1 MTAIPV
7 PWNGLAVPEASGV
20 SGRDPV
26 GRLRGPYQLAADLP
40 AFVIRRVEVYVGPPG
55 LQIGDLPVGQ
65 RCRPLDRARY
75 AAAERHQDAGIGSG
89 SGGTVDMAGCRGQP
103 GIGYR
108 PIQRLGGGVQRR
120 CCGAL
125 GRRGDRR
132 LLAGTAEIGLEVD
145 LLGPRDPAT
154 QERRD
159 NTQNQRRSMAHLL
172 PPVTRYPATETS

>member
-89 SGGTVDMAGCRGQP
+89 SGGTVAAVAT
-103 GIGYR
+103 
-108 PIQRLGGGVQRR
+108 GGTSLAPLRSALKLICSARATPQLRNAATTPR
-120 CCGAL
+120 TSDGAW
-125 GRRGDRR
+125 R
-132 LLAGTAEIGLEVD
+132 IF
-145 LLGPRDPAT
+145 
-154 QERRD
+154 
-159 NTQNQRRSMAHLL
+159 SL
-172 PPVTRYPATETS
+172 P